1 MSFPRC
7 PDPAGDSATFLSF
20 FLPDEE
26 RAREIARG
34 LGKAGLTG
42 CFYWYDNK
50 WHYLRQWSHLKE
62 LNSAARLP
70 QELLDERPDYE
81 AVRLPRSDGI
91 IGRLISMQIMLSW
104 TEEEMESR
112 LAEGAAHVDGI
123 YICPH
128 HPEAKEEKFRVN
140 CDCRKPRNGLFLQA
154 ARDLQI
160 DLSQSYMVG
169 DRWSD
174 LKAAAKCNSK
184 GVLVLTGYGRG
195 DYEFI
200 GSSQDI
206 QPHYVAEDLLAA
218 VNWILHDLKISG

>member
-1 MSFPRC
+1 MTMKSAVFLDRDGTINEQMGYINHVSRFQLLPGAVEAIRKLNN
-7 PDPAGDSATFLSF
+7 AGIPVVVVTNQSGL
-20 FLPDEE
+20 
-26 RAREIARG
+26 ARG
-34 LGKAGLTG
+34 YFPESL
-42 CFYWYDNK
+42 
-50 WHYLRQWSHLKE
+50 LKE
-62 LNSAARLP
+62 
-70 QELLDERPDYE
+70 
-81 AVRLPRSDGI
+81 VHHK
-91 IGRLISMQIMLSW
+91 
-104 TEEEMESR
+104 MESR

-200 GSSQDI
+200 GPSQDI